1 MKIGYDVAEM
11 MIREN
16 MNRGVR
22 PRGCGGDGGDAKHYM
37 LPLGGV
43 WGEGQVYISFS
54 NHGYINSVDD
64 LSLHHGY
71 NREGNDKL
79 YQPSIETY

>member
-1 MKIGYDVAEM
+1 MKISYDVAEM
-11 MIREN
+11 MIRES

-54 NHGYINSVDD
+54 NHGYINSIDD